1 MFVFALE
8 RVKKRLLED
17 LTTVLRMEWN
27 ALEHLPR
34 QEHWAF
40 GLGLK
45 YNETKLVR
53 NERKKIVFNK
63 MLEKQNNVLLTTH
76 ISRSTIRP
84 S

>member
-1 MFVFALE
+1 MNRLQIVFVFALE

-45 YNETKLVR
+45 DNETKLVR
-53 NERKKIVFNK
+53 NERKKSYSIKCLKNK
-63 MLEKQNNVLLTTH
+63 
-76 ISRSTIRP
+76 
-84 S
+84 

>member
-1 MFVFALE
+1 MNRLQIVFVFALE

-53 NERKKIVFNK
+53 NERKKSYSIKCLKNK
-63 MLEKQNNVLLTTH
+63 
-76 ISRSTIRP
+76 
-84 S
+84 